1 MRAEHHYE
9 VVEYYIRQALLT
21 NQEKKGVGQG
31 LTDTDWWG
39 NSKILAGA
47 ITSVPLATDF
57 DDFGTVVVVTFC
69 NGQGVGR
76 EG

>member
-31 LTDTDWWG
+31 LTDTD
-39 NSKILAGA
+39 
-47 ITSVPLATDF
+47 
-57 DDFGTVVVVTFC
+57 
-69 NGQGVGR
+69 
-76 EG
+76 